1 MHFYLEEPSLE
12 RKEEALDYLYEH
24 EEYKSEING
33 TGGMDKCLNGMSYEN
48 WLIKLEKMKN
58 DSYAKSINRCPGKTY
73 FLIRKEDNK
82 IIGMINIRHNLNEEM
97 LKFGGHIGYGIRHLE
112 RKKGYNKIN
121 LYLGLTKA
129 LEAFGLEEVMIDCS
143 VDNIGSDKTIKS
155 LGGILERSERSV
167 R

>member
-58 DSYAKSINRCPGKTY
+58 DKE
-73 FLIRKEDNK
+73 LIDAQEKL
-82 IIGMINIRHNLNEEM
+82 I
-97 LKFGGHIGYGIRHLE
+97 
-112 RKKGYNKIN
+112 
-121 LYLGLTKA
+121 
-129 LEAFGLEEVMIDCS
+129 S
-143 VDNIGSDKTIKS
+143 
-155 LGGILERSERSV
+155 
-167 R
+167 